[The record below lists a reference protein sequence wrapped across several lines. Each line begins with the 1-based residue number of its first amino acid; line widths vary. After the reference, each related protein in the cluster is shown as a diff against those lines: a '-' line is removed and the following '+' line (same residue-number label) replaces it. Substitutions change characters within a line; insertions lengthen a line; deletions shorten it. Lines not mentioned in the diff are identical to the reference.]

1 MGGAPGVGALE
12 LLLAR
17 VCRVLCAVKLKG
29 QVQRTN
35 RSYIF
40 LSFGLTRVL
49 VVRIFLKKVP
59 SRERHVFF
67 GKTPFL
73 TQKVLLFSRTRKN
86 KGLFDL

>member
-1 MGGAPGVGALE
+1 M
-12 LLLAR
+12 
-17 VCRVLCAVKLKG
+17 CRVLCAVKLKG

-67 GKTPFL
+67 LEKHVLFY
-73 TQKVLLFSRTRKN
+73 QKGVIFNRKRKN